1 MVTLNVQWSFA
12 VLEQC
17 HCSWRYASNCLND
30 VDFWIL
36 GPISNTSISDLKSQ
50 NIFLTSKSMI
60 KVGDFGIARIL
71 KDSTDL
77 AVTTIGTPFYLSPEI
92 CQKKPYLCY
101 NYWISHS
108 SQIGELSAS
117 KKISSMWLLVFL
129 IRLFFSLKNYLNN
142 YLNKDFYQFKLCII
156 MIL

>member
-12 VLEQC
+12 VLVQC
-17 HCSWRYASNCLND
+17 HCSWRYASNCLDD

-50 NIFLTSKSMI
+50 NIFLTSKSVI

-92 CQKKPYLCY
+92 CQKKPYPCY
-101 NYWISHS
+101 NYSESVIYPKLESCLPPKNQFNVAFS
-108 SQIGELSAS
+108 FFNKVIFLFKKLS
-117 KKISSMWLLVFL
+117 K
-129 IRLFFSLKNYLNN
+129 
-142 YLNKDFYQFKLCII
+142 
-156 MIL
+156 